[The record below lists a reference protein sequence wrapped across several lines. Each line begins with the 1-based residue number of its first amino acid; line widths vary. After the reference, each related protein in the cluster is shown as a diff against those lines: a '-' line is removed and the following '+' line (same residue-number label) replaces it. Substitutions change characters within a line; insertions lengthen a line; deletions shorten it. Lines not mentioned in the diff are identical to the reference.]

1 LNETIGKEFLAMKK
15 AIKVLAFL
23 ILVSLFWVGCGPPPE
38 ITEEPPYLIVR
49 GDDMGR
55 THASNLAFKK
65 CFQEGI
71 LTCASIIVPSPWF
84 EEAARMCLEHPE
96 WCVGVHLTMNA
107 EWQDYRWK
115 PLLPM
120 TEVSSLVDEDGY
132 FYPTAEASLA
142 ANPLPEEVNKEL
154 RAQLELALKRKIDVQ
169 YIDTHMDTLEASPEL
184 HEVVWQI
191 AKDYNL
197 PLSQESGEKLLSI
210 YEVLP
215 DQKGKVLA
223 EKLEQLG
230 PGLWLL
236 VIHPGLDT
244 PEERALKDTNPEGLP
259 NVAANR
265 AAVTKALTSKR
276 IKNIVQKRHIRLTD
290 YRKLPVDKQVEKKP

>member
-1 LNETIGKEFLAMKK
+1 MKIK
-15 AIKVLAFL
+15 FKVLA
-23 ILVSLFWVGCGPPPE
+23 LVLVLSLSWIGCGPSPQKS
-38 ITEEPPYLIVR
+38 EEPIRLIVR

-55 THASNLAFKK
+55 THASNLAFEK

-96 WCVGVHLTMNA
+96 WCVGVHLAMNA

-115 PLLPM
+115 PILPV

-142 ANPLPEEVNKEL
+142 ANPLPEEVDREL

-184 HEVVWQI
+184 HEVVLQI
-191 AKDYNL
+191 AKDYDL
-197 PLSQESGEKLLSI
+197 PLSQESGEQLLSI
-210 YEVLP
+210 YEIPP
-215 DQKGKVLA
+215 DQKGKALA
-223 EKLEQLG
+223 EKLKQLV

-236 VIHPGLDT
+236 VVHPGLDT
-244 PEERALKDTNPEGLP
+244 PEERALRDINPEGLP

-265 AAVTKALTSKR
+265 AAVTKALTSRR
-276 IKNIVQKRHIRLTD
+276 IKSIVKKHNIQLTD
-290 YRKLPVDKQVEKKP
+290 YRQLQSQSEDFKRP

>member
-1 LNETIGKEFLAMKK
+1 MKK
-15 AIKVLAFL
+15 LTKVFVLL
-23 ILVSLFWVGCGPPPE
+23 IMMSLFWVGCGPPPE
-38 ITEEPPYLIVR
+38 ISEEPSYLIVR

-55 THASNLAFKK
+55 THASNLAFKE

-115 PLLPM
+115 PILPV

-132 FYPTAEASLA
+132 FYPTAEASIA
-142 ANPLPEEVNKEL
+142 ANPSPEEVNKEL

-169 YIDTHMDTLEASPEL
+169 YIDTHMDTLEAAPEL
-184 HEVVWQI
+184 HEIVWQI

-210 YEVLP
+210 YEIPP
-215 DQKGKVLA
+215 DQKEKALA
-223 EKLEQLG
+223 EELKQLG

-236 VIHPGLDT
+236 VVHPGLDT
-244 PEERALKDTNPEGLP
+244 LEDRALRDTNPEGLP

-265 AAVTKALTSKR
+265 AAVTKALTSRR
-276 IKNIVQKRHIRLTD
+276 IKNIVEKRHIQLTD
-290 YRKLPVDKQVEKKP
+290 YRKLLDEKQEEKRP

>member
-1 LNETIGKEFLAMKK
+1 MKK
-15 AIKVLAFL
+15 KAQFLVL
-23 ILVSLFWVGCGPPPE
+23 IIIVSLAYLGCGPPPK
-38 ITEEPPYLIVR
+38 ITEEPVYLIIR

-55 THASNLAFKK
+55 THASNLAFEE

-84 EEAARMCLEHPE
+84 EEAARMCREHPE
-96 WCVGVHLTMNA
+96 WGVGVHLTMNA

-115 PLLPM
+115 PILPM

-142 ANPLPEEVNKEL
+142 ANPSPEEVNKEL

-210 YEVLP
+210 YEIPP

-223 EKLEQLG
+223 EKLKQLDS
-230 PGLWLL
+230 GLWLL

-244 PEERALKDTNPEGLP
+244 PEDRALKDTNPEGLP

-265 AAVTKALTSKR
+265 AAVTKALTSRR
-276 IKNIVQKRHIRLTD
+276 IKGIIKKYQIQLTD
-290 YRKLPVDKQVEKKP
+290 YRKLQNQKEDLEKP